1 MTDLVKAGVTI
12 TEPAKDDASRGTA
25 PTADGRRAPV
35 VLVTGMAGA
44 GRSLALK
51 FFEDLGYEAVDN
63 LPISMLRMLIRT
75 SVGDRGSRGVPGLPL
90 SRPLALGIDTRT
102 RGFSVEHLLAEA
114 DALRAR
120 DDCESCLLFLD
131 CDDDVLIRRFK

>member
-1 MTDLVKAGVTI
+1 MTDLVKAGGSATI
-12 TEPAKDDASRGTA
+12 DADLGDADLGEANRGEAELGDQPAAQ
-25 PTADGRRAPV
+25 PLDGRRASV

-75 SVGDRGSRGVPGLPL
+75 SFAERGPGRSAGGSGLPIN
-90 SRPLALGIDTRT
+90 RPLALGIDTRT
-102 RGFSVEHLLAEA
+102 RVFSV
-114 DALRAR
+114 
-120 DDCESCLLFLD
+120 
-131 CDDDVLIRRFK
+131 